1 MPRKKKSSAVDPKLV
16 ANYIFKI
23 MTKGSTAAKADL
35 ICKLIFDEQV
45 EFLEQIKLTMGE
57 KEYNRVVEIC

>member
-1 MPRKKKSSAVDPKLV
+1 MPRKKKSSLEDAKLV

-23 MTKGSTAAKADL
+23 MTKGSKEAKADV
-35 ICKLIFDEQV
+35 ICKLIIDGQV
-45 EFLEQIKLTMGE
+45 EFLEQIKLTIGD